1 MSRIVSYHR
10 VKNSSDLQIEEI
22 YVTSLTTDILDLHTC
37 LNKMRG
43 GFFSS
48 SDFDDG
54 ITFSKSLSM

>member
-10 VKNSSDLQIEEI
+10 VKNSSDLQTEEL
-22 YVTSLTTDILDLHTC
+22 YVTSLVTESLDLHTC

-43 GFFSS
+43 NFFF

-54 ITFSKSLSM
+54 ITLSKSLSM